1 MDKPNSL
8 TSLLHNGDFPA
19 GEMLKR
25 GRFLNRLNNLVQ
37 TLLDDDLKI
46 HCQVGNIR
54 DGVLIL
60 YTDSTAWA
68 SRLRYQSPALLKQMQ
83 QHKGLASLQQIEI
96 RVQPREEKV
105 SIYRKAELSNEA
117 SSCLQ
122 ACADGMTDNGLKQ
135 ALERLASHHK
145 LKD

>member
-8 TSLLHNGDFPA
+8 TELLQNDDFPA
-19 GEMLKR
+19 GEILKR
-25 GRFLNRLNNLVQ
+25 GRFLKRLNHLIQN
-37 TLLDDDLKI
+37 LLDDDLKI

-54 DGVLIL
+54 DGLLIL

-68 SRLRYQSPALLKQMQ
+68 SRLRYQGPALLKQLQ

-96 RVQPREEKV
+96 RVQPREEKE
-105 SIYRKAELSNEA
+105 SITRKVKLSGEA

-122 ACADGMTDNGLKQ
+122 SCAEGITDSGLKQ
-135 ALERLASHHK
+135 ALERLAAHHK
-145 LKD
+145 QRS